1 MYRYMSAGEETPS
14 VKKIVQNEY
23 ISKSD
28 LKYRKIYLKACNP
41 PENIVRGTEGLYK
54 REYIYLTCFQKYHIF
69 HFMLSF
75 KDVKNISVAQ

>member
-41 PENIVRGTEGLYK
+41 PENIVRGTEGLYNMFS
-54 REYIYLTCFQKYHIF
+54 EIP
-69 HFMLSF
+69 HFPF
-75 KDVKNISVAQ
+75 YAFIQGC